1 MAVVHYVLRWDS
13 PLCCNSSLTG
23 ESTIVFMTNKH
34 VMIVELAPE
43 HAIGLQSILPGKDVL
58 LIHGLKKALVKLH
71 SADIDVIVLDFGTHG
86 GPGSSASPVE
96 ACKQLAAAAP
106 SARIIAIGATDELL
120 SEQLLLPNVYDILS
134 YPSETN
140 MLPYAVERA
149 SRLQRIR
156 HRAHANTRQRPFTE
170 LLPGIMSG
178 DATMK
183 RIAKRSQR
191 LVGHNVRIL
200 IQGEAGSGRKTLAHH
215 FVHAQASKSGEATD
229 TAASAP
235 DDEARQTLPFL
246 LACNRHTQGSE
257 LEALFRQAVSS
268 GKHGHQPV
276 VVLENIEQI
285 DPTTQTELLYL
296 INNSENRWKDVTT
309 LPQVISIAGPS
320 LGSRIVDGQ
329 FRRDLY
335 DRLGQVHLCL
345 PPLRQRGDDIRE
357 LAQWFLERHQ
367 QALGKSQK
375 LVLSDEALQAIG
387 RHAWPGNITELDN
400 VMRRAAISAESVY
413 VQMADLGLPC
423 DETPA
428 PITLRQARDEA
439 EHSAIVV
446 ALKHANGSIAK
457 AASALAI
464 SRPTLYD
471 LLAKHHI
478 R

>member
-1 MAVVHYVLRWDS
+1 
-13 PLCCNSSLTG
+13 
-23 ESTIVFMTNKH
+23 
-34 VMIVELAPE
+34 MIVELTPE
-43 HAIGLQSILPGKDVL
+43 HAIGLQSLLPGKDVL
-58 LIHGLKKALVKLH
+58 LIHGLKKALIKLH
-71 SADIDVIVLDFGTHG
+71 TTETDVIVLDFGTHG
-86 GPGSSASPVE
+86 GPDPSPSPVD
-96 ACKQLAAAAP
+96 ACKQLATAAP

-120 SEQLLLPNVYDILS
+120 SEQLLLPNVYDILN

-140 MLPYAVERA
+140 ALAYAVDRA

-156 HRAHANTRQRPFTE
+156 HRAHTSARPRTFVE

-178 DATMK
+178 DPTMK

-200 IQGEAGSGRKTLAHH
+200 IQGEPGSGRKALAR
-215 FVHAQASKSGEATD
+215 FFAHAPAPTRGTGADKADTSATNGN
-229 TAASAP
+229 AP
-235 DDEARQTLPFL
+235 NRPLPYL
-246 LACNRHTQGSE
+246 LACSRHTQGSE
-257 LEALFRQAVSS
+257 IEALFREAISQASS
-268 GKHGHQPV
+268 AQPPV

-296 INNSENRWKDVTT
+296 LNNNESRWKDINS

-320 LGSRIVDGQ
+320 LGSRIVDGH

-345 PPLRQRGDDIRE
+345 PPLRQRGEDIRE
-357 LAQWFLERHQ
+357 LAECFLEQHRL
-367 QALGKSQK
+367 AMDKPQK
-375 LVLSDEALQAIG
+375 LVLADEALQAIN
-387 RHAWPGNITELDN
+387 RHNWPGNITELEN
-400 VMRRAAISAESVY
+400 VMQRATIAAEGVY
-413 VQMADLGLPC
+413 VQAQDLGLPC
-423 DETPA
+423 DDTPA

-439 EHSAIVV
+439 EHSAILI

-457 AASALAI
+457 AANTLAI

-471 LLAKHHI
+471 LLAKHQI